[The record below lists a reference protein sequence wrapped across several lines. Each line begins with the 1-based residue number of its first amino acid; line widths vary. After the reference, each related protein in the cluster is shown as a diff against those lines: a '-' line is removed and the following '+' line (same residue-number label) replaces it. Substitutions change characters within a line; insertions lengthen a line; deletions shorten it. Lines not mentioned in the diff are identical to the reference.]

1 MYNVTLY
8 LVPSLLSITASLQI
22 HPWLG
27 EDDMDM
33 MELPVMHS
41 YGTWLAQW
49 KQYRI
54 AGKFGGQ
61 NVWRIYP
68 I

>member
-8 LVPSLLSITASLQI
+8 LVPSLLSITALLQI

-33 MELPVMHS
+33 MELPTMHS
-41 YGTWLAQW
+41 YGTWLAQ
-49 KQYRI
+49 
-54 AGKFGGQ
+54 
-61 NVWRIYP
+61 
-68 I
+68 